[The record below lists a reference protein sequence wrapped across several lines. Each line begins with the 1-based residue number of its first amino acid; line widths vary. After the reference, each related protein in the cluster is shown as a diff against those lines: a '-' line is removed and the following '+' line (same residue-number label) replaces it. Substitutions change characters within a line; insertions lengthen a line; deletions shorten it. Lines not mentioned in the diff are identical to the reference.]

1 MVKQMSIEIIYEQYE
16 SLSEFMIKGYVFLE
30 LDKDVFLKN
39 HIEELKKNKYNGICT
54 FNIIKNTFQ
63 RKTYDFACIE
73 PDYTEDFLLMKP
85 IKIPDLDFNDY
96 FGLVGEEP
104 VDQEYHNYWT
114 FTSYQPSAYKTDK
127 NEFVN
132 FEGNVVE
139 KSKNDS
145 FVTENSINYQTT
157 ETEFQTPCVD
167 INSLKE
173 WDLLSK
179 MEEDNF
185 MGKIKRYIVYN
196 TGEKAVE
203 EYYIDSVEDDEI
215 FMSTNSIRNTSNIPT
230 QIRLYDVPYDNP
242 IMNVYTE
249 YKLEYI
255 PYSNLEQI

>member
-1 MVKQMSIEIIYEQYE
+1 MSVEIIYEQYE

-30 LDKDVFLKN
+30 LDNDIFLKN
-39 HIEELKKNKYNGICT
+39 HIKELKKNKYNGICS

-63 RKTYDFACIE
+63 RKKYDFACIE
-73 PDYTEDFLLMKP
+73 PDYNEEHILLKP
-85 IKIPDLDFNDY
+85 IFIPDMEFNKY
-96 FGLVGEEP
+96 FHLTDESSEKIDEP
-104 VDQEYHNYWT
+104 EYHNYWT
-114 FTSYQPSAYKTDK
+114 FTAYKKSAYKTDK

-145 FVTENSINYQTT
+145 FVTENDINYQTT
-157 ETEFQTPCVD
+157 ETEFQTPCIDVD
-167 INSLKE
+167 SLKE

-230 QIRLYDVPYDNP
+230 QIKLYDVPYDNP
-242 IMNVYTE
+242 VKNVYTE

-255 PYSNLEQI
+255 PYSNLEPI